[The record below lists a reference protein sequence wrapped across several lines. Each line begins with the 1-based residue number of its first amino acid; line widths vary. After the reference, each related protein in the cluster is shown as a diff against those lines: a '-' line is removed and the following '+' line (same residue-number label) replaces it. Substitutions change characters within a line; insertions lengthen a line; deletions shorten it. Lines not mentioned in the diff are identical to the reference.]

1 MPTKTA
7 PMANE
12 ITLELFPH
20 QEDFIFSD
28 ATHTALIAGYGA
40 GKSHAGVA
48 KTTLKKL
55 DYPGIPVA
63 YYLPTYGLI
72 RDIAFPKFSQMLA
85 EMGIPFRLNK
95 SDKDIHTPYGIIHL
109 RSMDKPESIVG
120 YEVGYSL
127 IDETDIL
134 PKDKMTDVFTKILG
148 RNRLKLPDGSI
159 NKTDVVGTPEGFK
172 WAYSFFVKN
181 EKENRKIIKGRTSD
195 NWTLPT
201 SFIDTLRE
209 VYTDEQLLAYL
220 EGEFVNL
227 NFGSVYKTFDRL
239 VHHSDRTAERG
250 DVLHIGMDF
259 NITDMHAV
267 VNVIDD
273 DIKIAVDEFVKK
285 FDTREM
291 CASIKQRYP
300 DHKIFVYP
308 DASGSSRKT
317 SSSKTDHDIIKNAGF
332 TLKTNKQNPFV
343 RDRINSMNSSFKNM
357 TQLIN
362 TDACPVLTEALEQQ
376 VFKDGEPDKSS
387 GHDHITEAQGYFVSW
402 GSRVQKIKSSFSYH
416 QR

>member
-1 MPTKTA
+1 
-7 PMANE
+7 MAE
-12 ITLELFPH
+12 IDLELFPH
-20 QEDFIFSD
+20 QEDFIFSE

-48 KTTLKKL
+48 KATLKKL
-55 DYPGIPVA
+55 DYPGVPVA

-72 RDIAFPKFSQMLA
+72 RDIAFPKFSAMLTD
-85 EMGIPFRLNK
+85 MGIPFRLNK

-127 IDETDIL
+127 VDETDIL
-134 PKDKMTDVFTKILG
+134 PKDKMSEVFTKILG
-148 RNRLKLPDGSI
+148 RNRLKLPNGDV

-172 WAYSFFVKN
+172 WAYEFFVKDA
-181 EKENRKIIKGRTSD
+181 KGSRKIVKGKTSD
-195 NWTLPT
+195 NFTLPS
-201 SFIDTLRE
+201 SFIETLKE
-209 VYTDEQLLAYL
+209 VYSEEHLLAYL

-239 VHHSDRTAERG
+239 VHDSDRTVEHG

-273 DIKIAVDEFVKK
+273 DVKIAVDEFVKK

-291 CASIKQRYP
+291 CESIKQRYP
-300 DHKIFVYP
+300 GFKVFVYP

-317 SSSKTDHDIIKNAGF
+317 SSSKTDHDIIKQAGF

-343 RDRINSMNSSFKNM
+343 RDRVNSMNSAFKNM
-357 TQLIN
+357 DCLVN
-362 TDACPVLTEALEQQ
+362 TEACPVLTEALEQQ
-376 VFKDGEPDKSS
+376 VFKDGEPDKTS

-402 GSRVQKIKSSFSYH
+402 GSRVQKIKATFGYN

>member
-1 MPTKTA
+1 
-7 PMANE
+7 MANE

-55 DYPGIPVA
+55 DFPGIPVA

-85 EMGIPFRLNK
+85 EMRIPFRLNK

-134 PKDKMTDVFTKILG
+134 PKDKMTDVFTKIVG

-172 WAYSFFVKN
+172 WAYDFFVKN
-181 EKENRKIIKGRTSD
+181 TKGNRKIVKGKTSD
-195 NWTLPT
+195 NFTLPDT
-201 SFIDTLRE
+201 FVDTLRE
-209 VYTDEQLLAYL
+209 VYTEEQLLAYL

-227 NFGSVYKTFDRL
+227 NFGSVYKMFDRL
-239 VHHSDRTAERG
+239 IHHSDRTVRDK

-259 NITDMHAV
+259 NISDMHAV
-267 VNVIDD
+267 VNVVDGEVST
-273 DIKIAVDEFVKK
+273 AVDEFVKK
-285 FDTREM
+285 FDTEEM
-291 CASIKQRYP
+291 CESIKQRYP
-300 DHKIFVYP
+300 HHKVYVYP

-317 SSSKTDHDIIKNAGF
+317 SSSKTDHDIIKRAGF
-332 TLKTNKQNPFV
+332 VLKTNKRNPFV
-343 RDRINSMNSSFKNM
+343 RDRINSMNASFKNM

-376 VFKDGEPDKSS
+376 VFKNGEPDKES
-387 GHDHITEAQGYFVSW
+387 GHDHITEAQGYFKAWDSQVH
-402 GSRVQKIKSSFSYH
+402 RIKSTFNYGYV
-416 QR
+416 